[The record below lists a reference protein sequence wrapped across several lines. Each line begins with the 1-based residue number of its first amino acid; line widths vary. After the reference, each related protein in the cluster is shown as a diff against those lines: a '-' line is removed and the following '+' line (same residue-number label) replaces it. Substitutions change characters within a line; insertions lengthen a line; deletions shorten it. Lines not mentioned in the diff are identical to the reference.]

1 MGGGWSVW
9 PKTIANS
16 MILPHVSFSARLRR
30 LRVLIHYSTPACNV
44 KEQITF
50 HFEVTLRKILTEP
63 TPLALTRRKHS
74 SLPLA

>member
-1 MGGGWSVW
+1 MGGELVCMAQDNCKQHDFA
-9 PKTIANS
+9 PC
-16 MILPHVSFSARLRR
+16 SFSANLRR
-30 LRVLIHYSTPACNV
+30 LRVLIHYSNPACNV

-63 TPLALTRRKHS
+63 TPLALTRGKHS